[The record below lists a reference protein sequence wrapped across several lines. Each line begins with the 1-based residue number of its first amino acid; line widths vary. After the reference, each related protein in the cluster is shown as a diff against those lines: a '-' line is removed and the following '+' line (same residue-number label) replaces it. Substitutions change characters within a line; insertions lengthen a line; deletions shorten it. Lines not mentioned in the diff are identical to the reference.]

1 MEAEEY
7 VKSLRPHNLGY
18 LRATMIV
25 TNWYKCEIISESKKS
40 YLSSNYFLKLGNMK
54 VESQVIV
61 EQPITSELTTN
72 LVHTARRT
80 LVVNFLEMNIIQVFI
95 SLCYITSLKWKISKI
110 NIPTLNVFVK
120 LKLMTVVKS

>member
-1 MEAEEY
+1 
-7 VKSLRPHNLGY
+7 
-18 LRATMIV
+18 
-25 TNWYKCEIISESKKS
+25 
-40 YLSSNYFLKLGNMK
+40 MK